1 MEFVILIP
9 IIVVVI
15 WLREAG
21 FSWTAIMMLW
31 DVIICSLYWLIYV
44 LDRRSEEKQ
53 VSRRDKIA
61 FFAVF
66 LLTLSSTPLI
76 LIHETGLTFC
86 FSALL
91 PLFTSS
97 LWFIIKVL
105 KED

>member
-21 FSWTAIMMLW
+21 LSWTAIMMLW
-31 DVIICSLYWLIYV
+31 DVIIGGLYWLIYV
-44 LDRRSEEKQ
+44 LDRKSEEKP
-53 VSRRDKIA
+53 VSRRDKLVYA
-61 FFAVF
+61 AVF
-66 LLTLSSTPLI
+66 LLTLSLTPLI
-76 LIHETGLTFC
+76 LSHENTLTFC
-86 FSALL
+86 ISALL

-105 KED
+105 KEE